1 VTVRR
6 EHIERVSFN
15 LRQKLYLNVRF
26 HFVDR
31 PLSLNLANGSSW
43 PFAVFLQAV
52 VQGPLPRLSGP

>member
-43 PFAVFLQAV
+43 PVFTVADANSQD
-52 VQGPLPRLSGP
+52 GSRGR